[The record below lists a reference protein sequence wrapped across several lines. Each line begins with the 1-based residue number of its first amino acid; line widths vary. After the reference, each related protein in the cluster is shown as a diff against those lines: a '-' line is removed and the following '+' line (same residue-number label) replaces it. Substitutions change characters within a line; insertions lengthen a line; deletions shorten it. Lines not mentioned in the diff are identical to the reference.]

1 MLMKRFLLTTV
12 LGAAT
17 LFGFAQTEKTYTDNL
32 AVTINDQSTEPQQS
46 EILVEFLDNNK
57 CNLSLQNFCL
67 TAGAD
72 VMPVGNIVLNDVE
85 LTEGE
90 GFQTF
95 SVEQTIMI
103 TPGDLPDVSA
113 DSWIGPLL
121 GEVPIKM
128 IGKVNDERL
137 YCQIDIDMMAT
148 LQQVI
153 KVTFGSDIAASVS
166 GVSVAT
172 GKVDVYS
179 VSGILVRSQVEAA
192 SALNGL
198 QRGIYIV
205 GGHKVIKK

>member
-1 MLMKRFLLTTV
+1 MKRFLLTTI

-17 LFGFAQTEKTYTDNL
+17 LFGFAQTEKTYTDDL
-32 AVTINDQSTEPQQS
+32 VVTVNEVSTEPQQA
-46 EILVEFLDNNK
+46 EIQVEFLENNK

-67 TAGAD
+67 GSGD
-72 VMPVGNIVLNDVE
+72 EIIPVGNIVLNDIE
-85 LTEGE
+85 LTAGE
-90 GFQTF
+90 GYQTF
-95 SVEQTIMI
+95 DVEQTITI
-103 TPGDLPDVSA
+103 TSGTLPGA
-113 DSWIGPLL
+113 EDSWLGPLL

-128 IGKVNDERL
+128 TGKVNDERL
-137 YCQIDIDMMAT
+137 YCEIDIDMMAT
-148 LQQVI
+148 LQQII

-179 VSGILVRSQVEAA
+179 VSGILVRKQVEAT

-205 GGHKVIKK
+205 GGRKVVKK

>member
-1 MLMKRFLLTTV
+1 MKRFLLTTI

-17 LFGFAQTEKTYTDNL
+17 LFGFAQTEKTYTDDL
-32 AVTINDQSTEPQQS
+32 VVTINEMSTEPQQA
-46 EILVEFLDNNK
+46 EIQVEFLENNK

-67 TAGAD
+67 GSGD
-72 VMPVGNIVLNDVE
+72 EIIPVGNIVLNDIE
-85 LTEGE
+85 LTAGE
-90 GFQTF
+90 GYQTF
-95 SVEQTIMI
+95 EVSQNITI
-103 TPGDLPDVSA
+103 TPGTLPGA
-113 DSWIGPLL
+113 EDSWLGPLL

-128 IGKVNDERL
+128 TGKVNDERL
-137 YCQIDIDMMAT
+137 YCEIDIDMMAT
-148 LQQVI
+148 LQQII

-179 VSGILVRSQVEAA
+179 VSGILVRKQVDAA

-205 GGHKVIKK
+205 GGRKVIKK